1 MERKK
6 PIRRRFKRCTVRLL
20 IDYWCEGRIGSDYA
34 TTLGAGGLFIESSE
48 PWEAGIALTVR
59 FRIPGDDA
67 LHVIPGRVAWVHQP
81 KQDPSG
87 ARAPGMAI
95 EFTDNAGSATLAR
108 ALESWAEA
116 SAAQV

>member
-34 TTLGAGGLFIESSE
+34 TTLGAGGLFIESAD
-48 PWEAGIALTVR
+48 PWDAGIELTVR
-59 FRIPGDDA
+59 FRLPGCDTV
-67 LHVIPGRVAWVHQP
+67 HVIPGRVAWIHQP
-81 KQDPSG
+81 KLDPAG

-108 ALESWAEA
+108 ALEALAEA
-116 SAAQV
+116 SAAPA